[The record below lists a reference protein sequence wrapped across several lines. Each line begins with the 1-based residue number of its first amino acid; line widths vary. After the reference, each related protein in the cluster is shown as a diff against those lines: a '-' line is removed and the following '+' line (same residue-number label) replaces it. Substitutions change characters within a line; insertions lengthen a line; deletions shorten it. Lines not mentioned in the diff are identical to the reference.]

1 MKITSS
7 LGFSLLF
14 GAAAL
19 LGQPFSLRAAEE
31 KAPLEAREPAAAPAA
46 AKAVPFQGKVAA
58 VDLGA
63 RTFILS
69 GKTRDKDRV
78 FRVSGETPI
87 LQNNQS
93 VEFAAIAVGELVR
106 GQAFKRSDGWE
117 AKKVM
122 IGPKAEA
129 SAAR

>member
-1 MKITSS
+1 M
-7 LGFSLLF
+7 
-14 GAAAL
+14 GAAL
-19 LGQPFSLRAAEE
+19 FLQGPLTLRAAEE
-31 KAPLEAREPAAAPAA
+31 KATLEVRDPAAAGPASPA

-63 RTFILS
+63 RTFTLS

-78 FRVSGETPI
+78 FRVTGETPI
-87 LQNNQS
+87 LQNNQP

-122 IGPKAEA
+122 VGPKPEA